1 MALENCLG
9 FFSVLFSAPALP
21 GRITD
26 VPCLRSLALSILGLR
41 FTMALFKM
49 NWEGQTQLSN
59 TTGSSKQRM
68 ERRFINELQDG
79 EVIDQIFR
87 ASEKQLRTN
96 RNGNLYLQLRL
107 SDRTG
112 SLTAML
118 WNARQNQFDSFANG
132 DFLRVK
138 GTAQLYNGGMQI
150 LCKEIEPG
158 DERGIQ
164 MADFETLSLIDIEKM
179 LVRIAELL
187 RSMENADLRNLAD
200 CFWLNER
207 FLEGFRQAPA
217 GVKNHH
223 AFQGGLLQHVLSLME
238 LVDKVTPLYPMID
251 RDLLLMGAFLHDIG
265 KIHEL
270 TYQPDLGYSDEGQL
284 LGHLVLGIRLL
295 DEMIVATERQSG
307 EPFPADLALHLRH
320 LILSHHG
327 EYDFGSPKLPMTVEA
342 IALHLLDNLDSK
354 IYSFQQLIDDDANK
368 SSHWTPYQPA
378 LNRKIY
384 KGFRRDS
391 AIGE

>member
-1 MALENCLG
+1 MAQLG
-9 FFSVLFSAPALP
+9 N
-21 GRITD
+21 I
-26 VPCLRSLALSILGLR
+26 
-41 FTMALFKM
+41 
-49 NWEGQTQLSN
+49 
-59 TTGSSKQRM
+59 TGSINPGV
-68 ERRFINELQDG
+68 ERRFVNQLQDG
-79 EVIDQIFR
+79 EVVDQIFR

-118 WNARQNQFDSFANG
+118 WNAQQKQFDSFANG

-150 LCKEIEPG
+150 LCKEIQRG
-158 DERGIQ
+158 DDRAVEL
-164 MADFETLSLIDIEKM
+164 ADFETLSLVDIEKM
-179 LVRIAELL
+179 MARISDLL
-187 RSMENADLRNLAD
+187 RSMGNAHLRNLAD
-200 CFWLNER
+200 SFWSNAR
-207 FLEGFRQAPA
+207 FLEGLRQAPA

-238 LVDKVTPLYPMID
+238 LVDRVAFLYPMID

-265 KIHEL
+265 KMDEL

-284 LGHLVLGIRLL
+284 LGHLVLGIRVL
-295 DEMIVATERQSG
+295 DQMIVETERRTG
-307 EPFPADLALHLRH
+307 ESFPPDLALHLRH

-368 SSHWTPYQPA
+368 SSQWTPYQAA

-384 KGFRRDS
+384 KGFSRGS
-391 AIGE
+391 EVAE